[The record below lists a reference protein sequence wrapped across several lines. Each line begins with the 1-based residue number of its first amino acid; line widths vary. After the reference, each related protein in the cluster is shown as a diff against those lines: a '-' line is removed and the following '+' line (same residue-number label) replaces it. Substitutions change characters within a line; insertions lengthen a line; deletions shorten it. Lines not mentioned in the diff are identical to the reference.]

1 VTYSASQYTL
11 VEPSGLARF
20 SDSSSMASFANDDKI
35 PMATTET
42 LVGSSVASI
51 AAGVITLPVGY
62 YYLLEGALDIGYNS
76 GSVASSNTRQ
86 IYTQFY
92 DENST
97 SYIGTQS
104 YQNGEKGNN
113 FEDIVLLSHDETA
126 RVWVDA
132 TASAASVSWRIQTVA
147 SSCYNRSDLLYPK
160 TNPERWVGYTR
171 CLVWRFD

>member
-1 VTYSASQYTL
+1 MTFSASQYTL

-20 SDSSSMASFANDDKI
+20 SNSSSMASFATDDKI
-35 PMATTET
+35 PMADTET

-62 YYLLEGALDIGYNS
+62 YYLLEGALDIGRN
-76 GSVASSNTRQ
+76 GGVAGANTRQ

-92 DENST
+92 DENAT

-104 YQNGEKGNN
+104 YQNGEKANN
-113 FEDIVLLSHDETA
+113 FEDIVLLSRDETA
-126 RVWVDA
+126 RVWIDA

-147 SSCYNRSDLLYPK
+147 SSAYNASDVLYSK